1 MLKKYKNTTLIFT
14 LSGLFEYY
22 DFIIYG
28 LMSGYLGP
36 LFFPNQDPLVSQL
49 QAFSLFASGYL
60 IRPLGGLFFAVW
72 GDLSSRRNIFIKS
85 NFIIAISTLAIAFL
99 PNYNQIGIIATII
112 LIMLRILQA
121 ASFAIEL
128 PGVMSL
134 IKQHDGNDAAK
145 SFSFVLSATSLGA
158 IMATSS
164 LYMLEANFT
173 KEEILEYA
181 WRLPFIFGSVLCL
194 ISALMR
200 RNLPQMVQAN
210 QNNGKILGDILLE
223 YKNICAFVLMIL
235 LPAFLIVMNIFF
247 PQFIPKY
254 YDYSSKEVYFAAT
267 ISLVWAVLYA
277 PIFSYFSSSL
287 PKDGIIKFTIGL
299 TIFLGLI
306 INFLFLRQSLTHLL
320 IGLCLYQSVIATM
333 MVTIFPLMVEMFP
346 ERIRLTLI
354 TICYNLTYS
363 LVAFGPVI
371 VTKLAQSWDS
381 PFALWFI
388 VIVLC
393 VFILANIA
401 NFSAVKE

>member
-1 MLKKYKNTTLIFT
+1 MLKKYKNTTWIFT

-49 QAFSLFASGYL
+49 QAFSLFALGYL
-60 IRPLGGLFFAVW
+60 IRPLGGLFFAIW
-72 GDLSSRRNIFIKS
+72 GDLSNRRNIFIKS
-85 NFIIAISTLAIAFL
+85 NFVIAFSTLAIAFL

-112 LIMLRILQA
+112 LIILRILQA

-128 PGVMSL
+128 PGVISL
-134 IKQHDGNDAAK
+134 IRQNDGDDSTK
-145 SFSFVLSATSLGA
+145 RFGFVLSATSLGA

-164 LYMLEANFT
+164 LYLLEANFS

-181 WRLPFIFGSVLCL
+181 WRIPFIFGSVLCL

-200 RNLPQMVQAN
+200 LRLPQNTQVQ
-210 QNNGKILGDILLE
+210 QNREKILGDILLE
-223 YKNICAFVLMIL
+223 YKNICAFVLIIL

-254 YDYSSKEVYFAAT
+254 YDYSSQEVYFATT
-267 ISLVWAVLYA
+267 ISLIWAVLYA
-277 PIFSYFSSSL
+277 PIFSYLSSSW

-306 INFLFLRQSLTHLL
+306 INFLLLRQSLTHLL
-320 IGLCLYQSVIATM
+320 IGLCLYQSIITTM
-333 MVTIFPLMVEMFP
+333 MVTVFPLMAEMFP
-346 ERIRLTLI
+346 ERIRLTLV

-363 LVAFGPVI
+363 LVAFSPVF
-371 VTKLAQSWDS
+371 VTRLAESWNS

-388 VIVLC
+388 VIILC
-393 VFILANIA
+393 IFILANIA
-401 NFSAVKE
+401 NFSVVKK